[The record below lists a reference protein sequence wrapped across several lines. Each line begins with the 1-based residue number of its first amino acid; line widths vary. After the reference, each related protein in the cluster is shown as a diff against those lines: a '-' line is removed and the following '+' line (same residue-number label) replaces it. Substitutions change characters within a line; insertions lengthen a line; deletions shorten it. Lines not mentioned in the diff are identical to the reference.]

1 MAQLTRPLVLVLD
14 AVPADLQPV
23 RQALMDL
30 GCRTEYA
37 GSPGEGLSRLLNED
51 FDLVL
56 VGAAMPQAS
65 GIRFVQDA
73 LRIRPW
79 VQFLTLDNRLRMILA
94 ESTPAGTVDY
104 LPSPPVAEDLRAR
117 VDAALVRR
125 KRMVE
130 EVDTVSLNRIL
141 GQLASICLRTQ
152 NLFAEEVY
160 ASLLQGMCEGI
171 SETTDS
177 AASGV
182 LEISDDGEPS
192 VIIRSR
198 RPVSP
203 WFLQRLGE
211 DMLACHESITGK
223 RLSRDTIPVRH
234 EAGPVD
240 EKALDT
246 VGSILS
252 IPIVHDKDLRGVLT
266 FASETREAYSA
277 ADLSFL
283 YHVANRLSVIFPT
296 LQKIRRLAVHDS
308 LTGLYNRRYFEG
320 ELRKTW
326 LLTQRYANPMGLLV
340 IDVDGLK
347 TLNDSY
353 GHLTGDAILEEL
365 SQVVLRTARATDTVA
380 RYGGDEM
387 VVILPNADARQSES
401 CAHRIL
407 SAVSEHVFCRDKHP
421 LHLSVSIGVSTSV
434 DPGVEK
440 ESDLF
445 TLADR
450 AVFLAKENGR
460 GQVCTTQQLLAQR
473 APRERSARELAPAE
487 PVEEVSPDQRGL
499 VLIVDDEPAICQTFE
514 AMLADKF
521 EVLTTTS
528 AHEAIRMV
536 QEKAGDIDLIMT
548 DLRMPEM
555 DGIELLEAVRKLSPD
570 IVTIVVTGFSSTDN
584 AIAAMRVGAY
594 DFVRKPV
601 DFGEL
606 EFVIK
611 RGVERRR
618 LQRQVEDYRQ
628 HLESMLDQR
637 TKSLREA
644 FSALEGSYMATMEVL
659 SKILAV
665 RESTTAQ
672 HDNRVG
678 EYSVFL
684 ARRLNVSDDEI
695 LTIRRG
701 ALLHDIGK
709 IGIPDSILLKPGPLT
724 PDEWTVMKQHPVT
737 GYQILSSIPFL
748 KKEAEMVYSHHERY
762 DGRGYPRGLN
772 QNAICLGARIFAL
785 ADAFDAMRSDRVY
798 RKALPLDRTVEEIRK
813 SAGTQFDPAV
823 VDAFLRH
830 HQELDSLFS

>member
-1 MAQLTRPLVLVLD
+1 MANLTRPLVLVLD
-14 AVPADLQPV
+14 SVPADLQPA
-23 RQALMDL
+23 RQVLLDL

-37 GSPGEGLSRLLNED
+37 GSPGEGLTRLLNED

-56 VGAAMPQAS
+56 LGAAVPQGSAL
-65 GIRFVQDA
+65 RFVQDA

-79 VQFLTLDNRLRMILA
+79 VQFLTLDSRLKMCLA
-94 ESTPAGTVDY
+94 DSIPTGSVDY
-104 LPSPPVAEDLRAR
+104 LPSPPAPKELQER
-117 VDAALVRR
+117 VDAAVERR
-125 KRMVE
+125 RRVVE
-130 EVDTVSLNRIL
+130 SVDSVSLNRIL
-141 GQLASICLRTQ
+141 GQLAAICLRTQ

-171 SETTDS
+171 SDATNS

-182 LEISDDGEPS
+182 MEISDDGEPS
-192 VIIRSR
+192 VVIRSR
-198 RPVSP
+198 RQVSP

-223 RLSRDTIPVRH
+223 RLSRDAIPVRH

-240 EKALDT
+240 EKAIDI
-246 VGSILS
+246 VGSIVS
-252 IPIVHDKDLRGVLT
+252 IPIVHDKELRGVLT
-266 FASETREAYSA
+266 FASETRDAYA
-277 ADLSFL
+277 TPDISFL

-320 ELRKTW
+320 EMRKTW

-347 TLNDSY
+347 ALNDSY

-365 SQVVLRTARATDTVA
+365 SQVVVRTARATDTVA

-387 VVILPNADARQSES
+387 VVILPNADARQAES
-401 CAHRIL
+401 CAHRVL
-407 SAVSEHVFCRDKHP
+407 SAVSEHVFCREKHP
-421 LHLSVSIGVSTSV
+421 LHVSVSIGVSTSV

-460 GQVCTTQQLLAQR
+460 GQVCTTQQLLAQKT
-473 APRERSARELAPAE
+473 PRERSARDIALMAPA
-487 PVEEVSPDQRGL
+487 EEVSPEQRGL

-514 AMLADKF
+514 AMLSDKF
-521 EVLTTTS
+521 AVMTTTS

-536 QEKAGDIDLIMT
+536 QEQAGDIDLIMT

-570 IVTIVVTGFSSTDN
+570 IVTIVVTGFSSTEN

-709 IGIPDSILLKPGPLT
+709 IGIPDAVLLKPGPLT
-724 PDEWTVMKQHPVT
+724 PQEWVLMKQHPVT

-762 DGRGYPRGLN
+762 DGKGYPRGLA
-772 QNAICLGARIFAL
+772 QSAICLGARIFAV
-785 ADAFDAMRSDRVY
+785 ADSFDAMRSDRVY
-798 RKALPLDRTVEEIRK
+798 RKALSLDQTVEEIRK
-813 SAGTQFDPAV
+813 ASGTQFDPAV
-823 VDAFLRH
+823 VDLFLKHGR
-830 HQELDSLFS
+830 ELDALFS